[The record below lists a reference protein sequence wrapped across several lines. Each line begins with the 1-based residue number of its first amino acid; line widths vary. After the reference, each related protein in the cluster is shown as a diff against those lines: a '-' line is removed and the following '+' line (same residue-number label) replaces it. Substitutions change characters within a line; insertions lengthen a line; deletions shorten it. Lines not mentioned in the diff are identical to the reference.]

1 MNKQN
6 IFVGI
11 FVIAAAALF
20 TGGLFLIGNQHKAF
34 RRHIEFYTEFA
45 NLDGIAKGA
54 KVRVAGMDGG
64 QVIGIQIPD
73 RPSAK
78 FRLKLQVEDSLHG
91 LVRDDSLVTIESA
104 GVVGDKFLLIHEGTD
119 QKPAAAAQS
128 TLNSKEP
135 LEMAQLLE
143 KASGLMNE
151 AGSTIT
157 DLHGKLDEALQAVTT
172 TVNNT
177 NGIVKDVRSG
187 RGTAGML
194 LEDPATSAQVK
205 QAVANSQLATANLNR
220 ASVQVNDLL
229 TDFRSRNLG
238 QKTEETLDNAKNAS
252 QQINQSTQQINQT
265 LTGAFGEDQF
275 GENAALNLRQTLSN
289 VNQAT
294 GNLADDTEALKHE
307 FFFRGFF
314 KKRGYESLSNLPI
327 VEYRDDKVLTRSGRS
342 REWLTGAS
350 TFVTNSDGLETLSAD
365 GREQIDQLV
374 GKLPNVYGSALI
386 VEGYSDSDIAS
397 QQLIRSRQR
406 AILVRQYLQIH
417 FHLQSKDVGIVA
429 LSNTPPASAGK
440 ATWDGICLVALSPK
454 NEK

>member
-1 MNKQN
+1 
-6 IFVGI
+6 
-11 FVIAAAALF
+11 
-20 TGGLFLIGNQHKAF
+20 
-34 RRHIEFYTEFA
+34 
-45 NLDGIAKGA
+45 
-54 KVRVAGMDGG
+54 
-64 QVIGIQIPD
+64 
-73 RPSAK
+73 
-78 FRLKLQVEDSLHG
+78 
-91 LVRDDSLVTIESA
+91 
-104 GVVGDKFLLIHEGTD
+104 
-119 QKPAAAAQS
+119 
-128 TLNSKEP
+128 
-135 LEMAQLLE
+135 
-143 KASGLMNE
+143 
-151 AGSTIT
+151 
-157 DLHGKLDEALQAVTT
+157 
-172 TVNNT
+172 
-177 NGIVKDVRSG
+177 
-187 RGTAGML
+187 L